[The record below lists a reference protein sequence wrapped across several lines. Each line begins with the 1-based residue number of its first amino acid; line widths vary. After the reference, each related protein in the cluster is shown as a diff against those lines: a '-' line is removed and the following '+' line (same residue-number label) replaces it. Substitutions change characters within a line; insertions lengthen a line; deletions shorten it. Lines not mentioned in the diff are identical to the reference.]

1 MPDEIFEDLGF
12 PVDCDMD
19 GKGIRRNATITQE
32 SRQRAKNLTHLH
44 QAELRNEKQELTQ
57 VKVVQKEADKKNKNS
72 SQLIFN
78 RKCED
83 ALRALMTE
91 QAEEQTEISEF
102 TLEHFSNVRRQA
114 KGIYRS

>member
-19 GKGIRRNATITQE
+19 GKGIRRDATITQE

-44 QAELRNEKQELTQ
+44 QAELRNEKRGLIRAE
-57 VKVVQKEADKKNKNS
+57 VVRKEADKRNKDS

-91 QAEEQTEISEF
+91 QNLFRHI
-102 TLEHFSNVRRQA
+102 
-114 KGIYRS
+114 